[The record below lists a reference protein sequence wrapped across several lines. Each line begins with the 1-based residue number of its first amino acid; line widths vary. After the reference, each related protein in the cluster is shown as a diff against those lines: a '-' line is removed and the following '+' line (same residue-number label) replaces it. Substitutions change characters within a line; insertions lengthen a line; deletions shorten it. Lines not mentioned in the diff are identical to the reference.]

1 MIMVMIMIMIILIQI
16 RVSRYNEKYQKTNQN
31 FYINSKNIYKNCKTN
46 LIRKMS
52 KKYVMANINIPLQI
66 NIDDNN
72 RVIPLTDYVKVSI
85 TKCDNLPEKSS
96 DNFTIMEQINKLF
109 SNDEPNI
116 IDDVVLFSKIE
127 DGTVNIVP
135 DTDSSTDSG
144 SESSDESDSDSTEE
158 SETNDQQEAAQE
170 HRQESPLSISLN
182 ELLNKK
188 PKSQHLNTSFKN
200 KPTTSSRYTL
210 KNLS

>member
-1 MIMVMIMIMIILIQI
+1 MIILIQI

>member
-1 MIMVMIMIMIILIQI
+1 MKNI
-16 RVSRYNEKYQKTNQN
+16 KKTNQN

-85 TKCDNLPEKSS
+85 TKCDSLPEKSS

-158 SETNDQQEAAQE
+158 SETNDQPEAAQE

-182 ELLNKK
+182 EILNKK

>member
-1 MIMVMIMIMIILIQI
+1 
-16 RVSRYNEKYQKTNQN
+16 
-31 FYINSKNIYKNCKTN
+31 
-46 LIRKMS
+46 
-52 KKYVMANINIPLQI
+52 MANINIPLQI

-144 SESSDESDSDSTEE
+144 SESGSGSGSGSESSDESESDSTEE
-158 SETNDQQEAAQE
+158 SETNDQPEAAQE

-182 ELLNKK
+182 EILNKK